1 MKTKELITPEMLW
14 TVILNTY
21 MDSINELRSNL
32 SNHDEYDNLVR
43 LKKELLDSGLSGTE
57 NYRIVLQK
65 LEKVK
70 KTYNNEE
77 AFKFLTQLKHIY
89 PDSIVLPYRE
99 LYKILD
105 KYNLEMAPINYYKN
119 IIPSENIEE
128 MIEVNKTY
136 KNYNIPPVSLNHI
149 DSVTITS
156 DIDCSEIVKLFS
168 RIPYI
173 LENQTTTFRIN
184 ENISGSLANHITLD
198 VIPSDKYSYDKDS
211 WTIIAPSDD
220 IKEQCIIN
228 VETYKERE
236 ARYRV
241 QDPLVGKFCKYGF
254 IIFSKWG
261 EEADIQELNN
271 WISKKWQSE

>member
-14 TVILNTY
+14 TVLLNTY
-21 MDSINELRSNL
+21 MSSINKLKSDSLTVGEYDKLIELEKEL
-32 SNHDEYDNLVR
+32 SN
-43 LKKELLDSGLSGTE
+43 SGLGGTE
-57 NYRIVLQK
+57 NHKIILQK
-65 LEKVK
+65 LDKARKIHDSDEV
-70 KTYNNEE
+70 
-77 AFKFLTQLKHIY
+77 FKFLTQLKRVY

-105 KYNLEMAPINYYKN
+105 KYDLEMSPIIYYRK

-128 MIEVNKTY
+128 MIRVNKTY
-136 KNYNIPPVSLNHI
+136 KNYRIPSISVNHI

-156 DIDCSEIVKLFS
+156 DMDCSEIVELFS
-168 RIPYI
+168 RIPYVI
-173 LENQTTTFRIN
+173 GNYIN
-184 ENISGSLANHITLD
+184 TMKINGNISGALADHVSFNTKFTNKN
-198 VIPSDKYSYDKDS
+198 VCEEDS
-211 WTIIAPSDD
+211 WNIIAPSDD

-236 ARYRV
+236 ARYKV

-271 WISKKWQSE
+271 WIVKKWQ